1 MIQCID
7 VVKRY
12 GDKTVLN
19 RISVS
24 FEKGLIHGI
33 VGRNGS
39 GKTMLLKAICG
50 FIPLSGG
57 EIRVWGKAVKSGRTP
72 EGVGLIIE
80 APGFLPYYSGYR
92 NLQILAGINGSV
104 SGQRI
109 RQVMELVGLD
119 PGSRKW
125 VSKYSM
131 GMRQRLGIAQ
141 AVMEDPELLLL
152 DEPMNGLDNQ
162 GVEDMRRLFLDF
174 KAQGKT
180 ILLASHSREDIQA
193 LCDRVYKMDAGT
205 LSPQDT
211 PVPETV

>member
-80 APGFLPYYSGYR
+80 APGSFFCTPA
-92 NLQILAGINGSV
+92 AG
-104 SGQRI
+104 
-109 RQVMELVGLD
+109 
-119 PGSRKW
+119 
-125 VSKYSM
+125 
-131 GMRQRLGIAQ
+131 
-141 AVMEDPELLLL
+141 
-152 DEPMNGLDNQ
+152 
-162 GVEDMRRLFLDF
+162 
-174 KAQGKT
+174 
-180 ILLASHSREDIQA
+180 
-193 LCDRVYKMDAGT
+193 
-205 LSPQDT
+205 LSPVLHEPKAT
-211 PVPETV
+211 ALRGMWRILCPVTRI

>member
-57 EIRVWGKAVKSGRTP
+57 DTGTSPSWPRLITTGRCATT
-72 EGVGLIIE
+72 GARATS
-80 APGFLPYYSGYR
+80 AP
-92 NLQILAGINGSV
+92 
-104 SGQRI
+104 
-109 RQVMELVGLD
+109 
-119 PGSRKW
+119 
-125 VSKYSM
+125 
-131 GMRQRLGIAQ
+131 
-141 AVMEDPELLLL
+141 
-152 DEPMNGLDNQ
+152 
-162 GVEDMRRLFLDF
+162 
-174 KAQGKT
+174 
-180 ILLASHSREDIQA
+180 
-193 LCDRVYKMDAGT
+193 
-205 LSPQDT
+205 
-211 PVPETV
+211 

>member
-33 VGRNGS
+33 VGR
-39 GKTMLLKAICG
+39 TMLLKAICG

-92 NLQILAGINGSV
+92 NLQILAGINGGV

-109 RQVMELVGLD
+109 R
-119 PGSRKW
+119 
-125 VSKYSM
+125 
-131 GMRQRLGIAQ
+131 
-141 AVMEDPELLLL
+141 
-152 DEPMNGLDNQ
+152 
-162 GVEDMRRLFLDF
+162 
-174 KAQGKT
+174 
-180 ILLASHSREDIQA
+180 
-193 LCDRVYKMDAGT
+193 
-205 LSPQDT
+205 
-211 PVPETV
+211 

>member
-80 APGFLPYYSGYR
+80 APGSFFVLRRRAFPRFYM
-92 NLQILAGINGSV
+92 NL
-104 SGQRI
+104 
-109 RQVMELVGLD
+109 
-119 PGSRKW
+119 
-125 VSKYSM
+125 
-131 GMRQRLGIAQ
+131 RQRHCGGCGEFYAPLRASDRP
-141 AVMEDPELLLL
+141 AMAPLLLRAII
-152 DEPMNGLDNQ
+152 NTRG
-162 GVEDMRRLFLDF
+162 G
-174 KAQGKT
+174 GK
-180 ILLASHSREDIQA
+180 
-193 LCDRVYKMDAGT
+193 G
-205 LSPQDT
+205 
-211 PVPETV
+211 

>member
-57 EIRVWGKAVKSGRTP
+57 EIRVGGKAVKSGRTP

-80 APGFLPYYSGYR
+80 APGSFFLYSG
-92 NLQILAGINGSV
+92 GGPF
-104 SGQRI
+104 
-109 RQVMELVGLD
+109 
-119 PGSRKW
+119 PG
-125 VSKYSM
+125 
-131 GMRQRLGIAQ
+131 
-141 AVMEDPELLLL
+141 
-152 DEPMNGLDNQ
+152 
-162 GVEDMRRLFLDF
+162 F
-174 KAQGKT
+174 T
-180 ILLASHSREDIQA
+180 
-193 LCDRVYKMDAGT
+193 
-205 LSPQDT
+205 
-211 PVPETV
+211 